1 MTGSSGRGHAEKA
14 RCLLFALSFPGGD
27 LSCEFAYG
35 MRREKRGRR
44 RGMMRGGGMEG
55 GMEDRVPA
63 GDFFNRG
70 SVTGRAITGQ

>member
-27 LSCEFAYG
+27 LSCEFADG
-35 MRREKRGRR
+35 MGREKRGRR

-55 GMEDRVPA
+55 GMEGCMEGGMEGGMEDRVPA
-63 GDFFNRG
+63 GDYF
-70 SVTGRAITGQ
+70 Q